1 MPERLPV
8 AHSCRYIPAPEAAIQ
23 DCVLLPP
30 LRQHLRGILLNGDT
44 TRSGRSAS
52 RSLPPKLPF
61 VYLASRS
68 PRRRQLLRQIGVEF
82 EVVEADVDEAVLPFE
97 DARALVARL
106 ARAKAAAGARAV
118 SGERAAPILGADT
131 VVEIDG
137 EILGKPQDRAHAE
150 AMLAR
155 LSGRCHRV
163 WSGVAVWNR
172 EVLGLRVSQSE
183 VCFRPL
189 AARERRFYCESG
201 EALDKAGAYAVQG
214 VGATFVERLS
224 GSPSGVMGLPLL
236 ETAELL
242 REAGIDVLA
251 R

>member
-1 MPERLPV
+1 M
-8 AHSCRYIPAPEAAIQ
+8 
-23 DCVLLPP
+23 
-30 LRQHLRGILLNGDT
+30 
-44 TRSGRSAS
+44 
-52 RSLPPKLPF
+52 
-61 VYLASRS
+61 
-68 PRRRQLLRQIGVEF
+68 LRQIGVEF

-118 SGERAAPILGADT
+118 AGERAAPILGADT

-155 LSGRCHRV
+155 LSGRCHQV

-183 VCFRPL
+183 VCFRRHRR
-189 AARERRFYCESG
+189 ARERRLYCESG